1 MVCFGFTF
9 YFEFSYWPY
18 WHLLTTLLAVT
29 PFISRSLP
37 QRAIHRQNNKSCAT
51 IANVSLF
58 IPLVP
63 FQHFL
68 RFAEKVLLDTRINK
82 K

>member
-1 MVCFGFTF
+1 MSADFDEQVLRILA
-9 YFEFSYWPY
+9 
-18 WHLLTTLLAVT
+18 LLYKNR
-29 PFISRSLP
+29 RSLP

-51 IANVSLF
+51 IANDSLF

-82 K
+82 N